1 LPVSILAGNLGSD
14 DWEQIKIDA
23 GKGMTLKDYAKTG
36 HPNLL
41 TDIRTAGNTLTFY
54 DTGNKCDY
62 VVKELA
68 RGDVDEDGCED
79 VLIAVSTLN
88 QDGNGGYYQ
97 AYVVS
102 RTDPKQRQL
111 KLVEFGAAK

>member
-1 LPVSILAGNLGSD
+1 
-14 DWEQIKIDA
+14 
-23 GKGMTLKDYAKTG
+23 LKDYAKTG
-36 HPNLL
+36 HPNLI

-79 VLIAVSTLN
+79 VLIAVSMLN

-111 KLVEFGAAK
+111 KVVEHDF